1 MIQVPEIVRRY
12 YSELIWKVETD
23 DKDLYLT
30 FDDGP
35 TKGVTEW
42 TLDLLKE
49 FDAKAT
55 FFCIGK
61 NVEKQ
66 PEIFERIKQEGHAV
80 GNHTYD
86 HIKGWTSRNFDYMK
100 SVMKCDDLVQSPL
113 FRPPYGKIKKNQI
126 KGLKERF
133 KIVMW
138 DVLSEDYNPSLSA
151 DSCFN
156 KVEKHVGKGS
166 IIVFH
171 DSKKA
176 YKNLQVLL
184 PKVLRYYKN
193 QGYSFKSL
201 E

>member
-1 MIQVPEIVRRY
+1 MIKVPEIIRSY
-12 YSELIWKVETD
+12 YPELIWKIHTD
-23 DKDLYLT
+23 NKELYLT

-35 TKGVTEW
+35 TKQITEW
-42 TLDLLKE
+42 ALDILKE

-61 NVEKQ
+61 NVKKR
-66 PEIFERIKQEGHAV
+66 PDIYERIKQEGHAV

-86 HIKGWTSRNFDYMK
+86 HKKGWSSGNFDYMK
-100 SVMKCDDLVQSPL
+100 SVMKCADLVQSHL
-113 FRPPYGKIKKNQI
+113 FRPPYGRIKKAQI

-138 DVLSEDYNPSLSA
+138 DVLSEDYNSALSA
-151 DSCFN
+151 DYCFN
-156 KVEKHVGKGS
+156 KVEKQAGKGS

-176 YKNLQVLL
+176 HKNLQELLPRVLKYYKNL
-184 PKVLRYYKN
+184 
-193 QGYSFKSL
+193 GYSFNSL
-201 E
+201 K